1 LLSKVNEQ
9 LVHDMRYNLRM
20 KKLFIGACL
29 LASLTA
35 WAQAP
40 VYGPQ
45 LQGFE
50 YPATVRYFDFIAQ
63 TQPMQMAYLD
73 YPAAKPNAPVVV
85 LMHGKNFCAA
95 TWHETALKL
104 QKAGLR
110 VIAPDQVGFCK
121 SSKPLSYDYSFDE
134 LASNTHALLTSL
146 KISQA
151 TVVGHSMG
159 GMLATR
165 YALKYPNQ
173 VTQLV
178 MVNPLGLED
187 WKALG
192 VPLPTLEQ
200 WHAREL
206 QQTDERMRSYQ
217 LSTYYANEWKPE
229 YEPWVQMIAGMYRG
243 PGKETVARHS
253 AQTFV
258 MIFHQPVL
266 YEFPN
271 IKVPTLLLIGE
282 KDTTAIGRDMASE
295 PIKYTMGN
303 YRALSLK
310 AVKTIPGAQL
320 VLFPDLGHSP
330 QVQNPDRFHTA
341 LVNQLVALQGN

>member
-1 LLSKVNEQ
+1 
-9 LVHDMRYNLRM
+9 
-20 KKLFIGACL
+20 
-29 LASLTA
+29 
-35 WAQAP
+35 
-40 VYGPQ
+40 
-45 LQGFE
+45 
-50 YPATVRYFDFIAQ
+50 
-63 TQPMQMAYLD
+63 
-73 YPAAKPNAPVVV
+73 
-85 LMHGKNFCAA
+85 MHGKNFCAA
-95 TWHETALKL
+95 TWHATALVL
-104 QKAGLR
+104 QKAGMR
-110 VIAPDQVGFCK
+110 VIVPDQIGFCK
-121 SSKPLSYDYSFDE
+121 SSKPIGYEYSFAE
-134 LASNTHALLTSL
+134 LASNTRALLKSL
-146 KISQA
+146 KIEKA
-151 TVVGHSMG
+151 TIVGHSMG

-165 YALKYPNQ
+165 YALMYPEA

-178 MVNPLGLED
+178 LVNPLGLED

-192 VPLPTLEQ
+192 VPTLSEDQ
-200 WHAREL
+200 WYAREL
-206 QQTDERMRSYQ
+206 NQTDERMRNYQ
-217 LSTYYANEWKPE
+217 LKTYYANEWKPE

-253 AQTFV
+253 AQAYV

-320 VLFPDLGHSP
+320 VLFPDLGHAP
-330 QVQNPDRFHTA
+330 HVQNPDRFHTA
-341 LVNQLVALQGN
+341 LVNQLVALEGE

>member
-1 LLSKVNEQ
+1 MNFFKLWLVVLSLSWAVRAHAQ
-9 LVHDMRYNLRM
+9 DQMY
-20 KKLFIGACL
+20 GAEL
-29 LASLTA
+29 EGFDYP
-35 WAQAP
+35 AP
-40 VYGPQ
+40 VQ
-45 LQGFE
+45 KFSFNSQQQ
-50 YPATVRYFDFIAQ
+50 AVH
-63 TQPMQMAYLD
+63 MAYLD
-73 YPAAKPNAPVVV
+73 IQPAKANGHVVV
-85 LMHGKNFCAA
+85 LLHGKNFCAA
-95 TWHETALKL
+95 TWQATYEVL
-104 QKAGLR
+104 QGYGFR
-110 VIAPDQVGFCK
+110 VIVPDQIGFCK
-121 SSKPLSYDYSFDE
+121 SSKPIGYEYSFAE
-134 LASNTHALLTSL
+134 LASNTHALLKSL
-146 KISQA
+146 KIEKA
-151 TVVGHSMG
+151 TVMGHSMG

-165 YALKYPNQ
+165 YALMYPEA

-178 MVNPLGLED
+178 LVNPLGLED

-192 VPLPTLEQ
+192 VPTLSEDQ
-200 WHAREL
+200 WYAREL
-206 QQTDERMRSYQ
+206 NQTDERMRNYQ
-217 LSTYYANEWKPE
+217 LKTYYANEWKPE

-341 LVNQLVALQGN
+341 LVNQLVALTGD

>member
-1 LLSKVNEQ
+1 
-9 LVHDMRYNLRM
+9 MRYNLRM
-20 KKLFIGACL
+20 KKLFVGACL

-50 YPATVRYFDFIAQ
+50 YPAPVRYFDFIAQ

-146 KISQA
+146 KISEA

-206 QQTDERMRSYQ
+206 QQTDERMRNYQ

-243 PGKETVARHS
+243 PGKETVAWHS
-253 AQTFV
+253 ALTFM
-258 MIFHQPVL
+258 MIVNQPVL
-266 YEFPN
+266 YEFPQL
-271 IKVPTLLLIGE
+271 KVPTLLLIGE
-282 KDTTAIGRDMASE
+282 KDTTAIGRDVAPE
-295 PIKYTMGN
+295 PLKSSLGN
-303 YRALSLK
+303 YRAMSLQT
-310 AVKTIPGAQL
+310 VKIIPNAKL
-320 VLFPDLGHSP
+320 VLFPDLGHAP
-330 QVQNPDRFHTA
+330 QIQNPQRFQTA
-341 LVNQLVALQGN
+341 LLNSLVALDND

>member
-1 LLSKVNEQ
+1 L
-9 LVHDMRYNLRM
+9 
-20 KKLFIGACL
+20 
-29 LASLTA
+29 
-35 WAQAP
+35 
-40 VYGPQ
+40 
-45 LQGFE
+45 
-50 YPATVRYFDFIAQ
+50 
-63 TQPMQMAYLD
+63 
-73 YPAAKPNAPVVV
+73 
-85 LMHGKNFCAA
+85 
-95 TWHETALKL
+95 
-104 QKAGLR
+104 
-110 VIAPDQVGFCK
+110 
-121 SSKPLSYDYSFDE
+121 
-134 LASNTHALLTSL
+134 
-146 KISQA
+146 
-151 TVVGHSMG
+151 
-159 GMLATR
+159 
-165 YALKYPNQ
+165 
-173 VTQLV
+173 
-178 MVNPLGLED
+178 VNPLGLED

-192 VPLPTLEQ
+192 VPTLSEDQ
-200 WHAREL
+200 WYAREL
-206 QQTDERMRSYQ
+206 NQTDERMRNYQ
-217 LSTYYANEWKPE
+217 LKTYYANEWKPE

>member
-1 LLSKVNEQ
+1 
-9 LVHDMRYNLRM
+9 MRYNLRM

>member
-1 LLSKVNEQ
+1 
-9 LVHDMRYNLRM
+9 M
-20 KKLFIGACL
+20 KKIIALFCLAISCGAQ
-29 LASLTA
+29 AD
-35 WAQAP
+35 AP
-40 VYGPQ
+40 VYGPE

-50 YPATVRYFDFIAQ
+50 YPAPVLSFNFVAYR
-63 TQPMQMAYLD
+63 QPIQMAYLN
-73 YPAAKPNAPVVV
+73 YPSSKPKAPVAV

-95 TWHETALKL
+95 TWHATALVL
-104 QKAGLR
+104 QKAGMR
-110 VIAPDQVGFCK
+110 VIVPDQIGFCK
-121 SSKPLSYDYSFDE
+121 SSKPIGYEYSFAE
-134 LASNTHALLTSL
+134 LASNTHALLKSL
-146 KISQA
+146 KIEKA

-165 YALKYPNQ
+165 YALTYPEA

-178 MVNPLGLED
+178 LVNPLGLED

-192 VPLPTLEQ
+192 VPTLSEDQ
-200 WHAREL
+200 WYAREMN
-206 QQTDERMRSYQ
+206 QTDERMRNYQ
-217 LSTYYANEWKPE
+217 LKTYYANEWKPE

-243 PGKETVARHS
+243 PGKEAMARQS
-253 AQTFV
+253 AQAFV

-303 YRALSLK
+303 YRALSMK
-310 AVKTIPGAQL
+310 AVKSIPGAQL
-320 VLFPDLGHSP
+320 VLFPDLGHAP